1 MFISNAFLFLVL
13 FTVTRLAF
21 TACMS
26 CSLSFT
32 QDNDIKALVRK
43 LLDGANL
50 EEVTMK
56 NILTKVYAKY
66 PDHDLTARKDFIK
79 TTVKAVSSRPLSVVA
94 VTNVC
99 ISSA

>member
-1 MFISNAFLFLVL
+1 
-13 FTVTRLAF
+13 
-21 TACMS
+21 MS

-79 TTVKAVSSRPLSVVA
+79 TTVKAVSCSRPLSVVA
-94 VTNVC
+94 VTNVR
-99 ISSA
+99 IFSSA